1 MARKRRIGDRN
12 DGYRLRT
19 LDPLY
24 NFIPYIMARRSD
36 AWTLFEDQVEIT
48 EVDRWL
54 RNTRKN
60 GYKGLGYLHLFIAS
74 YVRVVSQRPTVN
86 RFVVGRRI
94 YARNNIEIV
103 MAVRRGM
110 SSEAG
115 ETTIKVVFEPTDTVF
130 DVYNKMEAAIGE
142 IKNGEEDNGTE
153 AFARIATK
161 LPRFLL
167 QFAIGLLKL
176 MDYFGLIPASLLA
189 VSPFHGSMI
198 ITDLGSLGIGPVYH
212 HIYDFEPCPPS
223 SPSAP
228 SARSQNWRR
237 TARPCSA
244 STSTTRS
251 TPTSASATAMTMR
264 WRSSISRNTS
274 AIPRNWRP
282 RRRRST
288 TTSIEDRQNKR
299 HRLLSVALFCISRC

>member
-130 DVYNKMEAAIGE
+130 DVYKKMEAAIGE

-212 HIYDFEPCPPS
+212 HIYDFGTLPAFIAFGAKRKVTELEKDGTPVQRKYIDYKINTDERICDGYDYAMAFKYFKKYLRHPEELETPP
-223 SPSAP
+223 
-228 SARSQNWRR
+228 
-237 TARPCSA
+237 
-244 STSTTRS
+244 
-251 TPTSASATAMTMR
+251 
-264 WRSSISRNTS
+264 
-274 AIPRNWRP
+274 
-282 RRRRST
+282 
-288 TTSIEDRQNKR
+288 EKVYYD
-299 HRLLSVALFCISRC
+299 VD